1 MSQGGEDIGELLRRL
16 GEDAVLHE
24 AESHGYAPRAG
35 RLRCPWKGCEHKG
48 AERERDAV
56 VVAGKG
62 GHPRV
67 YCYSCQELGDL
78 IDLLGRTRGL
88 SRAEAIAHV
97 RGVPVPERPKPE
109 LRVVGNRAPDDSG
122 KLPVADVRRFW
133 EALSADSAQCR
144 PYLEGRGLG
153 GAVDAGLVRFTSE
166 DSTQKE
172 LAGLARRQYRVAALL
187 SDVVGNPRG
196 IQVRLARPPRNDNE
210 PKILSV
216 KGSVTSRAFF
226 GQPGLIEASPVIAVA
241 EGMADTLALQLWAR
255 QGAVVVGAG
264 GKNSLHHVAG
274 ELEAAGI
281 AIAGKLFALFPQN
294 DRPQNKSRI
303 EFQRLSQQLVARGAR
318 VCWVTTPD
326 EFKDIADWRQARP
339 EGEWPPPE
347 LVKAF
352 GQEPGA
358 DVEPVTV
365 LPEGLAIAV
374 PAQVRTQRYANDF
387 TTLCALL
394 DDGAHRE
401 AVMGR
406 GELTYCEMT
415 TRVLWGGRPLAE
427 TDLSTIRLGLEQV
440 AKSTDGKPLKFSEG
454 DIEKA
459 LTMLARRRPVHAV
472 REWLTG
478 LKWDK
483 HERLEAELPAILG
496 HEPGGFE
503 GRLLRR
509 WFVSAVARAMA
520 PGSKV
525 DTVLI
530 LTGKGGGKK
539 STFFEAIGGPWFTD
553 SRVEPGD
560 KDGLLI
566 MREAWVVEW
575 AELDAMKRSRSVEAT
590 KAFLSARVDM
600 FRRPYGRDV
609 QKSPRHCVFVGTTNE
624 TEIFG
629 DVTGNRRFWPIEVK
643 VPRIDVR
650 WLRQHREQLFAEA
663 VELYQRGAGCPQCIG
678 EGERCGVHRWWL
690 TDEED
695 VTLEER
701 NAKFEVVDVWQH
713 AISDWLDDHR
723 TLPSVTVDQV
733 LKVALDIKLENMT
746 KADQMRVAQV
756 LRQMGWRSDRVYE
769 ATGWRRVWVRPAGEV
784 TP

>member
-1 MSQGGEDIGELLRRL
+1 MSAPGGGDITELLRRL
-16 GEDAVLHE
+16 GPDALVHE
-24 AESHGYAPRAG
+24 AESHGLSPRAG
-35 RLRCPWKGCEHKG
+35 RMRCPFEGCAHKG

-56 VVAGKG
+56 VFAAK
-62 GHPRV
+62 HPRV
-67 YCYSCQELGDL
+67 YCYACSSSGDL
-78 IDLLGRTRGL
+78 IDLLERTRGL
-88 SRAEAIAHV
+88 SRAEAIAHLK
-97 RGVPVPERPKPE
+97 GVPVSERPRPE
-109 LRVVGNRAPDDSG
+109 LRVVPGAIDEAG
-122 KLPVADVRRFW
+122 KLPVAEVKRLW
-133 EALSADSAQCR
+133 EALSTASDSGRA
-144 PYLEGRGLG
+144 YLEGRGLE

-166 DSTQKE
+166 DSKSKE
-172 LAGLARRQYRVAALL
+172 IVGYARRGYRIAALL

-196 IQVRLARPPRNDNE
+196 IQLRLTREPHAKE

-226 GQPGLIEASPVIAVA
+226 GTPGLIEASPIVAVA
-241 EGMADTLALQLWAR
+241 EGMADTLALQQWADEHV
-255 QGAVVVGAG
+255 VVVGAA
-264 GKNSLHHVAG
+264 GKGFVPRLAE

-281 AIAGKLFALFPQN
+281 GLEGKLFALFPQN
-294 DRPQNKSRI
+294 DRPENASRR
-303 EFQRLSQQLVARGAR
+303 EFQRLSQLLSSRGAR

-326 EFKDIADWRQARP
+326 ECADLADWRKTHP
-339 EGEWPPPE
+339 EVEWPPAE

-352 GQEPGA
+352 GNAPGDEA
-358 DVEPVTV
+358 APVSV
-365 LPEGLAIAV
+365 LPDGLAVSV
-374 PAQVRTQRYANDF
+374 PAQVRTERYAQDF

-401 AVMGR
+401 AIMGR
-406 GELTYCEMT
+406 GELSWCEMT
-415 TRVLWGGRPLAE
+415 TRVQWGGRPLAE
-427 TDLSTIRLGLEQV
+427 HDLSTIRLKLEQV
-440 AKSTDGKPLKFSEG
+440 ARSTDGKPLKFGES

-459 LTMLARRRPVHAV
+459 LSILARRRPQHAV
-472 REWLTG
+472 RDWLNG
-478 LKWDK
+478 LKWDGRQ
-483 HERLEAELPAILG
+483 RLEVELPPLLG

-509 WFVSAVARAMA
+509 WFVSAVARAFE
-520 PGSKV
+520 PGCKV

-539 STFFEAIGGPWFTD
+539 STFFEALGGRWFTD
-553 SRVEPGD
+553 SKVEPGD

-600 FRRPYGRDV
+600 FRRPYGRDIV
-609 QKSPRHCVFVGTTNE
+609 KAPRHCVLVGTTNE

-643 VPRIDVR
+643 VPRIDTR
-650 WLRQHREQLFAEA
+650 WLIANREQLFAEA
-663 VELYQRGAGCPQCIG
+663 VALHRGGLGCPRCVA
-678 EGERCGVHRWWL
+678 ELERCSEHRWWL

-695 VTLEER
+695 AQLEQR

-713 AISDWLDDHR
+713 AVADWLDDHR
-723 TLPSVTVDQV
+723 TLTSVTVDQV
-733 LKVALDIKLENMT
+733 LKLALDIKVENMT
-746 KADQMRVAQV
+746 KADQMRIAQV
-756 LRQMGWRSDRVYE
+756 LRQMGWRSDRVRE
-769 ATGWRRVWVRPAGEV
+769 VSGWRRVWVRPDSEV